1 MLRHT
6 NGDAGSWALAA
17 TVTVLS
23 VSGVLAREGV
33 GGGGGVRKMTRPWWT
48 SARSGPAR
56 PS

>member
-6 NGDAGSWALAA
+6 NGDAGSGALAA